1 MHGVLVQT
9 PLIFEEYRKIT
20 VEHLIDHFE
29 LSQKASEERYD
40 RALKLWEDT
49 AFEYLRNPM
58 TKKVGDDFLNF
69 LESCDKL
76 FPKYLYE
83 DLDISPNCA
92 ALRKRPFEYRVA
104 RKIPALYPEVEAV
117 LETLKKH
124 GYEMYVA
131 SSSHSSHIKGVIEA
145 NSLDKY
151 IKSYYG
157 FDTLAATKHTV
168 KYYKGM
174 VDHVKATPQSCVMI
188 GNSMHEIL
196 KPRKLKMKTVHI
208 NRERKVPFDVRK
220 LADFSLENLTS
231 LPEHLDSL
239 MMDVM

>member
-1 MHGVLVQT
+1 MQT
-9 PLIFEEYRKIT
+9 PLIFDEYRRIT
-20 VEHLIDHFE
+20 VDHLVGHFG
-29 LSQKASEERYD
+29 LTKQDSEVRYD

-49 AFEYLRNPM
+49 AFEYLRNPT
-58 TKKVGDDFLNF
+58 TKKIGDEFLNF

-83 DLDISPNCA
+83 DLDTSNSLSQ
-92 ALRKRPFEYRVA
+92 LRTRPFEYS
-104 RKIPALYPEVEAV
+104 ISSQIEALYPEVETV
-117 LETLKKH
+117 LKTLEKH
-124 GYEMYVA
+124 GYEMHIA
-131 SSSHSSHIKGVIEA
+131 SSSHSSHIKGLIEA

-151 IKSYYG
+151 IGSYFG

-174 VDHVKATPQSCVMI
+174 VDKVKANPQSCVMI

-196 KPRKLKMKTVHI
+196 KPRKLRMKTVHI
-208 NRERKVPFDVRK
+208 NRERKVPHDVRK
-220 LADFSLENLTS
+220 LADFSLDDLST
-231 LPEHLDSL
+231 LPEYLDSL